1 MNPLKTHDHCSDE
14 GVGLLGIVSPGG
26 RERLN
31 VAVVA
36 SESVDAR
43 FNENKSELGILVLS
57 ELFQMLS
64 DCDCLFYQVVEV
76 LGDLRGETVLLQDSE
91 NLAASDT
98 LNLGD
103 AVGVTKSDTNLGGA
117 GSLLGQFD
125 NLLNDVVTADLDP

>member
-1 MNPLKTHDHCSDE
+1 MLYTYHCSDE
-14 GVGLLGIVSPGG
+14 GVGLLGVVSPGG

-36 SESVDAR
+36 GESVDAR
-43 FNENKSELGILVLS
+43 LNENKSELGILVLS

-64 DCDCLFYQVVEV
+64 DCDRLLDQVVEV
-76 LGDLRGETVLLQDSE
+76 LGDLGGETVFLEDSQ
-91 NLAASDT
+91 NLGAGDT

-103 AVGVTKSDTNLGGA
+103 AMGVTESDTDLGGA

>member
-1 MNPLKTHDHCSDE
+1 MLYTYHCSDE
-14 GVGLLGIVSPGG
+14 GVGLLGVVSPGG

-36 SESVDAR
+36 GESVDAR
-43 FNENKSELGILVLS
+43 LNENKSELGILVLS

-64 DCDCLFYQVVEV
+64 DCDRLLDQVVEV
-76 LGDLRGETVLLQDSE
+76 LRDLGGETVFLEDSQ
-91 NLAASDT
+91 NLGAGDT

-103 AVGVTKSDTNLGGA
+103 AMGVTESDTDLGGA